1 MENKKYFEVK
11 SSSAKPSSLYTNIQ
25 IPPLIGEE
33 RIRTDLSMGIYTT
46 FLHSK
51 NNGLQQLQAP
61 SPAGEGWGEE
71 NEIN

>member
-1 MENKKYFEVK
+1 M
-11 SSSAKPSSLYTNIQ
+11 
-25 IPPLIGEE
+25 G
-33 RIRTDLSMGIYTT
+33 MGIYTT